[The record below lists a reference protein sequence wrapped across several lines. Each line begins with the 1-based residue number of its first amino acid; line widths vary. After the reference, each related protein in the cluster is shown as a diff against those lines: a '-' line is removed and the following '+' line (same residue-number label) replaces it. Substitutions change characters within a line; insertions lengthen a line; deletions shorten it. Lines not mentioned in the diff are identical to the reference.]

1 MAISR
6 IMETMEYGPNR
17 EADDAVREWLAER
30 QGRFGLFIGGRWH
43 RPDDAETLPSVN
55 PADGETI
62 AHIVQARPQDVHDA
76 ATAARAAAAEW
87 AARSGYERARFLHAL
102 ASAIQKKARL
112 LSVLE
117 TLDNGKPIRETRDFD
132 IPLAA
137 RYFDYYAGW
146 AHILADEFPGC
157 KPIGVAGHVLPWHF
171 PLLMLAAHAAPALAA
186 GCTVVIKPDQHT
198 SLTALAFAELC
209 EEIDLPPGVI
219 NVVTGDDRVSELI
232 ATHPDIDKV
241 SFAGPT
247 EAGRR
252 IRTHT
257 AGSGKQLTLQ
267 LSGKSPIIV
276 FDDADIDS
284 AVEGVV
290 DSVWSNQGE
299 MSWAGSRLLVQESI
313 EETFVAKL
321 RSRMETLRIGDPLDR
336 NTDIGAIVGKAQL
349 ERLEQLVAEGLDEG
363 ATMWQP
369 VWEKPAGGFFFPP
382 TLLTDVAPAMTVAQV
397 DLCGPVLVTMTFR
410 TAAEAVEL
418 ANNTTY
424 GFAASIWT
432 ENVNVALDVAE
443 KVKAGVVWVNGAN
456 ALDAAGALGGYKESG
471 FGKIGGREALHDY
484 LQPAW
489 QSEAAPA
496 VNAADATGS
505 GGRAGDGS
513 RIHSAVT
520 AARKATSWGRV
531 ATRKR
536 AQMLRSIADNMA
548 RRRNELARRLAAS
561 GVSED
566 AALAEVNASVERL
579 SYYAAWADNYE
590 GAVGRTLDRHVT
602 MTVPEP
608 LGVVGI
614 GCPDEHPLLAFVS
627 LVAPAIAM
635 GNAVVVI
642 PSPRWPFTPL
652 DVEAMFHASGV
663 PAGVINVVTGA
674 RDELVRVLAE
684 HDDVDAV
691 WYFGTAEGSAAV
703 EQASAGNLK
712 RTWVNYGRS
721 RDWFDAGQGAGRE
734 FLRHATQT
742 KTIWIPYGA

>member
-1 MAISR
+1 MSNCTSKCMDVSEAMPMAISR

-102 ASAIQKKARL
+102 ARRCKRKPAFSPYLRRWTTASRFARHGTSTSRWPPAIL
-112 LSVLE
+112 
-117 TLDNGKPIRETRDFD
+117 TTTP
-132 IPLAA
+132 
-137 RYFDYYAGW
+137 AGRN
-146 AHILADEFPGC
+146 ILADEFPGC

-209 EEIDLPPGVI
+209 EEIDLPPGVV

-432 ENVNVALDVAE
+432 ENVNVG
-443 KVKAGVVWVNGAN
+443 AGCRRES
-456 ALDAAGALGGYKESG
+456 ESG
-471 FGKIGGREALHDY
+471 RRVGQWGQCVGR
-484 LQPAW
+484 
-489 QSEAAPA
+489 
-496 VNAADATGS
+496 
-505 GGRAGDGS
+505 GRCI
-513 RIHSAVT
+513 R
-520 AARKATSWGRV
+520 RV
-531 ATRKR
+531 QR
-536 AQMLRSIADNMA
+536 
-548 RRRNELARRLAAS
+548 
-561 GVSED
+561 
-566 AALAEVNASVERL
+566 ERL
-579 SYYAAWADNYE
+579 RKNR
-590 GAVGRTLDRHVT
+590 RT
-602 MTVPEP
+602 
-608 LGVVGI
+608 
-614 GCPDEHPLLAFVS
+614 
-627 LVAPAIAM
+627 
-635 GNAVVVI
+635 
-642 PSPRWPFTPL
+642 
-652 DVEAMFHASGV
+652 
-663 PAGVINVVTGA
+663 
-674 RDELVRVLAE
+674 
-684 HDDVDAV
+684 
-691 WYFGTAEGSAAV
+691 GSAA
-703 EQASAGNLK
+703 
-712 RTWVNYGRS
+712 
-721 RDWFDAGQGAGRE
+721 
-734 FLRHATQT
+734 
-742 KTIWIPYGA
+742 